1 MAMNSFHDTLTE
13 SQREVAEMYV
23 DNEIDRRRDKKIPKL
38 TQSDMGDAV
47 GVTDRTIRNWFKDPA
62 FLAYLEHLS
71 RINIQAAM
79 PAFAAVLIQNLEHG
93 QNLST
98 KQLDLIAKV
107 ADWVPQPQSN
117 AQTLHIQSGTD
128 ELQKRLDKLEKRVPP
143 KRVDGSVKETVTI
156 EMERGTDE
164 SD

>member
-1 MAMNSFHDTLTE
+1 MAMNNFHDTLTE
-13 SQREVAEMYV
+13 SQREDAEMYV
-23 DNEIDRRRDKKIPKL
+23 DNESDRRRDNKIPKL
-38 TQSDMGDAV
+38 TQSDRGDAG

-107 ADWVPQPQSN
+107 AEW
-117 AQTLHIQSGTD
+117 
-128 ELQKRLDKLEKRVPP
+128 
-143 KRVDGSVKETVTI
+143 
-156 EMERGTDE
+156 
-164 SD
+164 